1 MRGIVFDADH
11 TLIDFNADAVNAY
24 ERLCARCGARADGTG
39 FLAAAYRK
47 WEEHGL
53 HRVDTERVLRG
64 FHEIYREYVADL
76 FSLASQEEPALSGR
90 EGEYIGL
97 LSEEGKPLG
106 ASLETVA
113 RLSERYPIFVATN
126 GLSAMQRGRLR
137 AFAPY
142 ARELFISEELGCIKP
157 DAAFFSAMIAR
168 TGIPAGELLMV
179 GDSYASDI
187 VGGRAAD
194 MRTCLLGAAGGESG
208 ADMTISRI
216 EELLERL

>member
-142 ARELFISEELGCIKP
+142 VRELFISEELGCIKP
-157 DAAFFSAMIAR
+157 DAAFFWEALRSSASSLAMRSSATALNISPALG
-168 TGIPAGELLMV
+168 TSFIPAISTGTD
-179 GDSYASDI
+179 GPAS
-187 VGGRAAD
+187 VTRSP
-194 MRTCLLGAAGGESG
+194 L
-208 ADMTISRI
+208 
-216 EELLERL
+216 

>member
-11 TLIDFNADAVNAY
+11 TLIDFNADAMNAY
-24 ERLCARCGARADGTG
+24 ERLCARCGARADREG

-47 WEEHGL
+47 WEEHEL
-53 HRVDTERVLRG
+53 HRVDTERILRR

-76 FSLASQEEPALSGR
+76 FALAAQEEPALSGR
-90 EGEYIGL
+90 EGEYIVL

-106 ASLETVA
+106 RSLETVA
-113 RLSERYPIFVATN
+113 RLSARYPIFVATN

-137 AFAPY
+137 AFVPY
-142 ARELFISEELGCIKP
+142 VRELFISEELGYIKP
-157 DAAFFSAMIAR
+157 DAAFFSAMIDR
-168 TGIPAGELLMV
+168 TGIPAEELLMV

-187 VGGRAAD
+187 VGGKRAG
-194 MRTCLLGAAGGESG
+194 MRTCLLGAGHGAKA
-208 ADMTISRI
+208 ADMTILRI